1 MIHLPG
7 VLEAAGQVQRLCE
20 RESWRFCFIGGVA
33 VQRWGEP
40 RLTQDVDLTLL
51 TGFGTEE
58 PYVDTLLAA
67 LSPRR
72 DDAREFALTHR
83 VLLLRTQ
90 AGVDVDIALG
100 AFPFEERSVA
110 RASHWAWTRGSS
122 LVTCSA
128 EDLIVHKVFA
138 GRDRDWA
145 DVEGILARQ
154 HGKLDLNLAHTELE
168 PLLEIKEQEEAMGKL
183 ETLIATV
190 ARRLATKPD
199 AN

>member
-7 VLEAAGQVQRLCE
+7 VLEAAGEVQNLCE
-20 RESWRFCFIGGVA
+20 RNGFRFCFIGGVA

-51 TGFGTEE
+51 TGFGQEE
-58 PYVDTLLAA
+58 RYVDALLAA

-72 DDAREFALTHR
+72 RDAREFALKHR
-83 VLLLRTQ
+83 VLLLRTA
-90 AGVDVDIALG
+90 AGVDVDVALG

-110 RASHWAWTRGSS
+110 RASEWSWTGGRS
-122 LVTCSA
+122 LITCSA
-128 EDLIVHKVFA
+128 EDLVVHKVFA

-154 HGKLDLNLAHTELE
+154 HGKLDLTLARSELQ
-168 PLLEIKEQEEAMGKL
+168 PLLELKEQEDSMARLGVLVE
-183 ETLIATV
+183 TV
-190 ARRLATKPD
+190 ARRLDVPSEGE
-199 AN
+199 

>member
-1 MIHLPG
+1 VIHLPG
-7 VLEAAGQVQRLCE
+7 VLEAAKQVQGLCE

-58 PYVDTLLAA
+58 PYVDTLLAG

-83 VLLLRTQ
+83 VLLLRTP
-90 AGVDVDIALG
+90 AGVDVDIALA
-100 AFPFEERSVA
+100 AFPFEERSVD
-110 RASHWAWTRGSS
+110 RASDWSWTRGSS

-145 DVEGILARQ
+145 DVEGILVRQ
-154 HGKLDLNLAHTELE
+154 HSKLDLNLARTELG
-168 PLLEIKEQEEAMGKL
+168 PLLELKEQEEAMGKL
-183 ETLIATV
+183 ETLIDTV
-190 ARRLATKPD
+190 AGRLDAKPD
-199 AN
+199 AD